1 VSGRVLVMA
10 GGTGGHV
17 FPALAV
23 AEALRARQL
32 EVVWMGTRLGL
43 EARVVP
49 AAGITVEWITIGG
62 LRGKSLATRVA
73 APFKVGLAVL
83 QALRIMMR
91 VRPAVVLGMGGYA
104 AGPGGVAAWLTRRP
118 LVIHE
123 QNAVAGTTNRLL
135 AHLARRVLAAFPG
148 AFPDSIPVTVVG
160 NPVRA
165 SIAALP
171 SPDTRLA
178 GREGRARL
186 LVLGGSQGALALNEA
201 VPEALAHLPEPSR
214 PVVRHQAGRNT
225 LEQARAAYQRFGV
238 QAEVFEFID
247 DMAEAYGW
255 ADLAICRAGALT
267 VSELAAAGLP
277 AVLVPFP
284 AAVDDHQTLN
294 GGYLVAAGGA
304 VLVPEKQLAPTR
316 LARVLTGLL
325 GDRARLLDMARRARG
340 AARPEALA
348 AIERVLLEVGK
359 LGSDTH
365 FAGGGPEARS

>member
-1 VSGRVLVMA
+1 MSRRVLVMA

-23 AEALRARQL
+23 AGALRARGI

-49 AAGITVEWITIGG
+49 EAGIEVEWIAIRGV
-62 LRGKSLATRVA
+62 RGKTLKARLTAPVDVSVA
-73 APFKVGLAVL
+73 IF
-83 QALRIMMR
+83 QALRVMLR

-104 AGPGGVAAWLTRRP
+104 AGPGGIAAFLTRRP

-123 QNAVAGTTNRLL
+123 QNAIAGTTNRIL
-135 AHLARRVLAAFPG
+135 ANFADRVLAAFPG
-148 AFPDSIPVTVVG
+148 AFPDSVPATVVG

-165 SIAALP
+165 AIASLP
-171 SPDTRLA
+171 PPDERLA
-178 GREGRARL
+178 ERAGQARL
-186 LVLGGSQGALALNEA
+186 LVLGGSQGALSLNEA
-201 VPEALAHLPEPSR
+201 VPEALARLPEPLR

-225 LEQARAAYQRFGV
+225 LDNATAAYARAGV
-238 QAEVFEFID
+238 AAEVCEFIE

-277 AVLVPFP
+277 SVLIPLP

-294 GGYLVAAGGA
+294 GGYLVAAGAA
-304 VLVPEKQLAPTR
+304 VLLPEKQLGPDR
-316 LARVLTGLL
+316 LARVLAGLL
-325 GDRARLLDMARRARG
+325 GDHGRRLDMARRARG
-340 AARPEALA
+340 VARPEALA
-348 AIERVLLEVGK
+348 TIERVLVDVGR
-359 LGSDTH
+359 LATETR
-365 FAGGGPEARS
+365 P

>member
-1 VSGRVLVMA
+1 VRARVLVMA

-23 AEALRARQL
+23 ADALRARGID
-32 EVVWMGTRLGL
+32 VVWIGTRLGL
-43 EARVVP
+43 EARVIP
-49 AAGITVEWITIGG
+49 AAGIELECINIGG
-62 LRGKSLATRVA
+62 LRGKSLSTRLA
-73 APFKVGLAVL
+73 APFHIFLAVL
-83 QALRIMMR
+83 QALRIMLR

-104 AGPGGVAAWLTRRP
+104 AGPGGVAAALTRRP

-135 AHLARRVLAAFPG
+135 ARLAQRVLAAFPG
-148 AFPDSIPVTVVG
+148 AFPATVQVEVVG

-165 SIAALP
+165 AIAALP
-171 SPDTRLA
+171 APDARFA
-178 GREGRARL
+178 DRQGAVRL

-201 VPEALAHLPEPSR
+201 VPEALARLPEAQR
-214 PVVRHQAGRNT
+214 PQVRHQAGRNT
-225 LEQARAAYQRFGV
+225 LEIARAAYARAGV
-238 QAEVFEFID
+238 SAEPTEFID

-304 VLVPEKQLAPTR
+304 VLVPEKQLAPER
-316 LARVLTGLL
+316 LARVLAGLL
-325 GDRARLLDMARRARG
+325 GDRGRRLDMARRARG
-340 AARPEALA
+340 AARPQALA
-348 AIERVLLEVGK
+348 AIERALLE
-359 LGSDTH
+359 
-365 FAGGGPEARS
+365 AGGLPTEVRP

>member
-1 VSGRVLVMA
+1 MSRCVLVMA

-23 AEALRARQL
+23 AEALRARQI

-49 AAGITVEWITIGG
+49 AAGIPVEWISIGG
-62 LRGKSLATRVA
+62 LRGKNLATRAA
-73 APFKVGLAVL
+73 APLKVGLAVI
-83 QALRIMMR
+83 QALRIMLR

-104 AGPGGVAAWLTRRP
+104 AGPGGVAAWLARRP

-123 QNAVAGTTNRLL
+123 QNAIAGTTNRLL
-135 AHLARRVLAAFPG
+135 AHFAQRVLAAFPG
-148 AFPDSIPVTVVG
+148 AFPDGVPVTVVG

-165 SIAALP
+165 AIAALP
-171 SPDTRLA
+171 SPDQRLA
-178 GREGRARL
+178 RPDGRPRL

-201 VPEALAHLPEPSR
+201 VPEALAHLPEASR
-214 PVVRHQAGRNT
+214 PLVRHQAGRNT
-225 LEQARAAYQRFGV
+225 LELARAAYQRFGIE
-238 QAEVFEFID
+238 AEVCEFID
-247 DMAEAYGW
+247 DMAAAYGW

-304 VLVPEKQLAPTR
+304 VLVPEKQLAPAR

-325 GDRARLLDMARRARG
+325 GDRGRLLDMARRARG
-340 AARPEALA
+340 AARPGALA
-348 AIERVLLEVGK
+348 AIEGVLVEVGE
-359 LGSDTH
+359 LSRGAPSGSR
-365 FAGGGPEARS
+365 PEARP

>member
-1 VSGRVLVMA
+1 MTARVLVMA

-23 AEALRARQL
+23 AEALRTREL
-32 EVVWMGTRLGL
+32 EVVWIGTRLGI
-43 EARVVP
+43 EARLVP
-49 AAGITVEWITIGG
+49 AAGIPVEWLTIGG
-62 LRGKSLATRVA
+62 LRGKGLLTRLA
-73 APFKVGLAVL
+73 APFRVALAVL
-83 QALRIMMR
+83 QALRIMLR

-104 AGPGGVAAWLTRRP
+104 AGPGGIAAWLTRRP

-123 QNAVAGTTNRLL
+123 QNAIAGTTNRI
-135 AHLARRVLAAFPG
+135 LARLAKRVLAAFPG
-148 AFPDSIPVTVVG
+148 AFPDGVAAEVVG

-165 SIAALP
+165 AIAALP
-171 SPDTRLA
+171 APDARLA
-178 GREGRARL
+178 GRSGTPRL

-201 VPEALAHLPEPSR
+201 VPAALARVPEALR
-214 PVVRHQAGRNT
+214 PLVRHQAGRNT
-225 LEQARAAYQRFGV
+225 LERAEAAYRQAGV
-238 QAEVFEFID
+238 AAEVTEFID

-255 ADLAICRAGALT
+255 ADLAVCRAGALT

-304 VLVPEKQLAPTR
+304 VLVPEAQLDTER
-316 LARVLTGLL
+316 LATLL
-325 GDRARLLDMARRARG
+325 ASLLCDRGRLLDMARRARD

-348 AIERVLLEVGK
+348 AIERALLE
-359 LGSDTH
+359 
-365 FAGGGPEARS
+365 AGGLPAEGRA

>member
-1 VSGRVLVMA
+1 VLVMA

-23 AEALRARQL
+23 ADALRGRGI
-32 EVVWMGTRLGL
+32 EVIWIGTRLGI

-49 AAGITVEWITIGG
+49 AAGIELECIAIGG
-62 LRGKSLATRVA
+62 LRGKTLSTRLA
-73 APFKVGLAVL
+73 APLHIFLAVL
-83 QALRIMMR
+83 QALRIVLR

-104 AGPGGVAAWLTRRP
+104 AGPGGVAAWLARRP

-123 QNAVAGTTNRLL
+123 QNAIAGTTNRML
-135 AHLARRVLAAFPG
+135 ARLARRVLAAFPG
-148 AFPDSIPVTVVG
+148 AFPASVHAEVVG

-165 SIAALP
+165 AIAALP
-171 SPDTRLA
+171 GPDVRLA
-178 GREGRARL
+178 NREGPVRL

-201 VPEALAHLPEPSR
+201 VPEALARLPEPQR
-214 PVVRHQAGRNT
+214 PRVRHQAGHNT
-225 LEQARAAYQRFGV
+225 LEIARAAYARVGV
-238 QAEVFEFID
+238 AAEVTEFID

-277 AVLVPFP
+277 SVLVPFP

-304 VLVPEKQLAPTR
+304 VLVPEKQLAPER
-316 LARVLTGLL
+316 LARVLAGLL
-325 GDRARLLDMARRARG
+325 GDRGRRLDMARRARG
-340 AARPEALA
+340 AARPQALA
-348 AIERVLLEVGK
+348 SIERALLQAGDLPTEVR
-359 LGSDTH
+359 
-365 FAGGGPEARS
+365 P